1 VNLLPNL
8 GRRSDLED
16 AVEGSEAECAL
27 VVIAAPIWEVATG
40 VRELKKWHV
49 PGDAVFLHHSSQV
62 LKRL

>member
-1 VNLLPNL
+1 
-8 GRRSDLED
+8 
-16 AVEGSEAECAL
+16 VEGSEAECAL